1 MGGADACACEGDG
14 DLDLDRDLV
23 SSCCCCSVA
32 SSAADAARDDLLGT
46 GLIRRDPALSGTAVL
61 IRAYMGLGLNAC
73 VLITLNYPVC
83 SGFFYGGFY

>member
-23 SSCCCCSVA
+23 SSCCCCSAA

-46 GLIRRDPALSGTAVL
+46 GRP
-61 IRAYMGLGLNAC
+61 
-73 VLITLNYPVC
+73 TLTVVGRPSTLENPKM
-83 SGFFYGGFY
+83 STDRPGS